1 MKAKADE
8 VVRRYRANPDMYRLV
23 LLCGPNVTRCQ
34 ALAEQL
40 AAPLAEDAERV
51 DLVIGDLGDNPARL
65 HDEANS
71 ASLFGDK
78 RYIMLRL
85 NSGEAVRAG
94 AAIETLLA
102 GDTQGDPV
110 FVIAPGMGDK
120 TALAKKIADAP
131 DALIAPCYE
140 TTPQQAAAEIA
151 KMARAEG
158 LDMDR
163 GMAQEIAALTSND
176 LTLARMEVE
185 KIALYCDARPEQPQP
200 VDRNLLAVLG
210 AENDEEDIGLLVN
223 SALNGDTVRLAKE
236 IATTHGQGLNDVGLI
251 RIMLR
256 HLAKLADLRA
266 KVEDG
271 KSPGTVANH
280 PSVFFKDRDNFARQ
294 LQIWS
299 SAHIER
305 LVERVLALEI
315 AMKSSGNA
323 GSVLVEEELLLIA
336 RKAASRR

>member
-1 MKAKADE
+1 MKAKADD
-8 VVRRYRANPDMYRLV
+8 VVRRYRADPGMFRLI

-34 ALAEQL
+34 ALAEEL
-40 AAPLAEDAERV
+40 SSPLAKEAERV
-51 DLVIGDLGDNPARL
+51 DLAIGDLGDDPARL

-78 RYIMLRL
+78 RFIMLRL

-102 GDTQGDPV
+102 SDTKGDPV
-110 FVIAPGMGDK
+110 FVIAPGMGEK

-131 DALIAPCYE
+131 DALIATCYE
-140 TTPQQAAAEIA
+140 TTPGQAAAEIA

-163 GMAQEIAALTSND
+163 GIAQEIAALTSND
-176 LTLARMEVE
+176 LTLARIEVE
-185 KIALYCDARPEQPQP
+185 KIALYCDARPDQPQP
-200 VDRNLLAVLG
+200 VNRGILALLG
-210 AENDEEDIGLLVN
+210 AENDEEDIGLLIN
-223 SALNGDTVRLAKE
+223 SALNGDTVRLSRE
-236 IATTHGQGLNDVGLI
+236 IATAHAQGLNDVGLI

-256 HLAKLADLRA
+256 HLTKLADLRA
-266 KVEDG
+266 KVEHG
-271 KSPGTVANH
+271 KSPGAVANH

-305 LVERVLALEI
+305 LVERILALEI
-315 AMKSSGNA
+315 AMKSSGQT